1 MDAKIT
7 KLRLSRMLS
16 YDWLKM
22 VAVALAAII
31 VWVLIFTMSATRI
44 TPAQRFTVINYE
56 GNYSIAYS
64 NFSKNYNEAFSNGV
78 FSHEVIEVG
87 SYDLTT
93 APDYAQSMLQ
103 AYLETDDGDVMFVS
117 QMPNEGYEYTDGN
130 GQTQKATYL
139 DSLVLGYYY
148 YLYDLDLEN
157 ENGYFRQMEKYLA
170 GYYTDGD
177 FTNPETL
184 NKAKIE
190 QDFRTRIDENNDKR
204 YKNDEQVQAGI
215 KGEIE
220 RIQKYSAALIEF
232 YGYLD
237 EGLIS
242 LTKTELTAK
251 TYDGTSYTLK
261 GTFSINLCPDESKMG
276 KLVEIASYV
285 GKKTDENG
293 VEQKTLM
300 AKDMNLAILDV
311 RGMEEGFQYE
321 SLLYINQ
328 VIRYS
333 RTDVASAN

>member
-22 VAVALAAII
+22 VAVALAGII
-31 VWVLIFTMSATRI
+31 VWVLVFTVSATRI

-56 GNYSIAYS
+56 GNFSFAYS
-64 NFSKNYNEAFSNGV
+64 NFSTNYNQAYNNGV

-87 SYDLTT
+87 NYDLTT
-93 APDYAQSMLQ
+93 AQDYAQTMMQ
-103 AYLETDDGDVMFVS
+103 AYLETDDGDVVFVS
-117 QMPNEGYEYTDGN
+117 QALNEGYEYTDGK
-130 GQTQKATYL
+130 GEVQKATYL

-157 ENGYFRQMEKYLA
+157 ENGYFKQMEKYLSA
-170 GYYTDGD
+170 YYTDGD

-190 QDFRTRIDENNDKR
+190 KDFRTRIEENNDKR
-204 YKNDEQVQAGI
+204 YKTDEQVQAGI
-215 KGEIE
+215 KGDIE
-220 RIQKYSAALIEF
+220 RIQKYSAALLEF
-232 YGYLD
+232 YGYLN
-237 EGLIS
+237 EGLVT
-242 LTKTELTAK
+242 LTATELTAQN
-251 TYDGTSYTLK
+251 YDGTLYTMK

-293 VEQKTLM
+293 VEQDTLM
-300 AKDMNLAILDV
+300 AKDMNLAILNV
-311 RGMEEGFQYE
+311 RGVEEGFQYE
-321 SLLYINQ
+321 ALLYINH
-328 VIRYS
+328 VIRS
-333 RTDVASAN
+333 ARTDVVSGN